1 MKVNSSLKILTLGVS
16 NSSFSQKE
24 ANNTDIVKALSDIY
38 FDTFAKN
45 YLQGTRYVSAS
56 KN

>member
-1 MKVNSSLKILTLGVS
+1 MKVNSSLKTLTLGVS

-45 YLQGTRYVSAS
+45 DLQGTRYVSAS